1 MRSVLHVMEQ
11 LANYGG
17 SPRVLFYLAMYHD
30 PKETRFIFVTYKSSA
45 LQREFEKNG
54 VEVINLATLTVWRLV
69 REIVKVVRH
78 NEADIIV
85 THHTR
90 PLLVGCLAAKIT
102 GLPFIHHEHSSA
114 YYHTKLGR
122 ILTKWFLPF
131 TSVVVCNSH
140 YTAKTICDAYGLKK
154 EQVRVFYNPVEER
167 EVTKERVIFREE
179 NGIGREAIV
188 IGHIGGMIPARDQTT
203 LIKAFCRVHERFP
216 DSHLLLIGDGPL
228 RGNLEALTKEL
239 ELSNCVTFTGYTNDI
254 GDYLNVIDIYVNST
268 LDEGFGIAVVE
279 AMLAGK
285 PVVLANAGAHPEL
298 IVDGEHGQLYQGGDA
313 KALESVLI
321 MLIQNPELRQ
331 RIGAAARKMAHD
343 RFAPDRYA
351 IAYCDFIEKVI
362 RSKTNRR
369 WFIRKQG

>member
-1 MRSVLHVMEQ
+1 VRQS
-11 LANYGG
+11 
-17 SPRVLFYLAMYHD
+17 
-30 PKETRFIFVTYKSSA
+30 
-45 LQREFEKNG
+45 
-54 VEVINLATLTVWRLV
+54 LTQSHASL
-69 REIVKVVRH
+69 
-78 NEADIIV
+78 
-85 THHTR
+85 
-90 PLLVGCLAAKIT
+90 
-102 GLPFIHHEHSSA
+102 S
-114 YYHTKLGR
+114 
-122 ILTKWFLPF
+122 
-131 TSVVVCNSH
+131 NS
-140 YTAKTICDAYGLKK
+140 T
-154 EQVRVFYNPVEER
+154 
-167 EVTKERVIFREE
+167 
-179 NGIGREAIV
+179 
-188 IGHIGGMIPARDQTT
+188 ARDQTT